1 MCFDRLF
8 KKGVFV
14 MYLAAAATSS
24 DITSVLEILGS
35 VFTFIIGKISDVVGV
50 VMENPLLL
58 IPIGVVLT
66 STIIAVFRRLF

>member
-1 MCFDRLF
+1 
-8 KKGVFV
+8 
-14 MYLAAAATSS
+14 MYIMEAATST
-24 DITSVLEILGS
+24 DITGVLNILGS
-35 VFTFIIGKISDVVGV
+35 VFTFILGKIGDVVTV